1 MNTIVGRITKNA
13 EINTLKNDK
22 QVVNF
27 SIAINNSYKTKD
39 GERRELTTY
48 YNCSYWISP
57 NVAKILTKGSLV
69 ELSGRISSSEWIGK
83 DGEVKSGLNF
93 HTSKIKLHGSG
104 KRSEVAEA
112 EINQSQSSNSQF
124 VRNTQNT
131 NPFADE
137 TDDDLPF

>member
-27 SIAINNSYKTKD
+27 SVATNDSYKTKD
-39 GERRELTTY
+39 GERREQTTY
-48 YNCSYWISP
+48 YNCSYWISS

-69 ELSGRISSSEWIGK
+69 ELSGRISSSAWIGK
-83 DGEVKSGLNF
+83 DGEIKSGLNF
-93 HTSKIKLHGSG
+93 HTSKIKLHGGG
-104 KRSEVAEA
+104 KRSETGEA
-112 EINQSQSSNSQF
+112 EINQSQPSSNQF
-124 VRNTQNT
+124 AQNTQNT
-131 NPFADE
+131 NPLAGE

>member
-39 GERRELTTY
+39 GERREQTTY

-69 ELSGRISSSEWIGK
+69 ELSGRISSSAWIGK
-83 DGEVKSGLNF
+83 DGEIKSGL
-93 HTSKIKLHGSG
+93 K
-104 KRSEVAEA
+104 VA
-112 EINQSQSSNSQF
+112 
-124 VRNTQNT
+124 
-131 NPFADE
+131 
-137 TDDDLPF
+137 L